1 MELCLHCVRHELPT
15 NVELFLWYMCA
26 SGLGCLMAG
35 LLGVHRLVLDDV
47 HLMALAIVAYLF
59 VHKQKM
65 CPQYAP
71 HRALHHIC
79 DLSNSALIIKI
90 KS

>member
-1 MELCLHCVRHELPT
+1 MRHELPT

-35 LLGVHRLVLDDV
+35 LLVVHRLVLDDV
-47 HLMALAIVAYLF
+47 HLMALAIVDYLF
-59 VHKQKM
+59 VYSNMHQTE
-65 CPQYAP
+65 PFIFATG
-71 HRALHHIC
+71 
-79 DLSNSALIIKI
+79 LSNFALIIKI

>member
-1 MELCLHCVRHELPT
+1 MTELCLPCVRHELPT

-59 VHKQKM
+59 VYSNMHHTG
-65 CPQYAP
+65 PFIIYATSQT
-71 HRALHHIC
+71 LH
-79 DLSNSALIIKI
+79 
-90 KS
+90 